1 MAILRRPLA
10 LFSAAL
16 LVPALG
22 AAALHSAAPHG
33 AARPAVAQTGSSGEF
48 IVRCPATGEVERVDP
63 ILASG
68 AGNQAGH
75 YHLFFGNEGTQ
86 TGPGG
91 GGTGVESTST
101 DASMES
107 GNTTCQDGQGHNAG
121 DTAGYWVPLPM
132 FEPTN
137 GYGSKLDGYDAGS
150 SLCATGVYGGTA
162 CPLLPGCQRLTKAI
176 GDFSYNCTLDVT
188 DANAGIYIR
197 AYYTTAAPGT
207 SSSSV
212 KEFPDST
219 TMISGNP
226 EATKPERADDS
237 EPLNFNCGANPNV
250 QTPYSSWPYNCQ
262 TTPYTST
269 NGGNFTSQGLVMILK
284 FPSCWEGTKSWH
296 QPNNPSVKVPGFSTN
311 TNLEPNQ
318 PVNDL
323 EYTTGANVCP
333 SHNGVP
339 DTRIPELTERVHFI
353 GLYNVS
359 QSGTGTVDPSSCTQG
374 GANLISSECTTQ
386 SAYSSNA
393 PIGLEFSSDSSPPG
407 GAPVPGM
414 FWTAH
419 ADYWETWHQ
428 GNGDVTGETAKPG
441 TLDDLTEDCLVE
453 GRTCS
458 FVGSPPSNGDYTHN
472 GISDDPTDSGD

>member
-1 MAILRRPLA
+1 MAIFRRPLA

-63 ILASG
+63 ILAAG

-150 SLCATGVYGGTA
+150 PLCATGVCGGTA

-226 EATKPERADDS
+226 EATGPEQAS
-237 EPLNFNCGANPNV
+237 KSFPLIFNCGANPNV
-250 QTPYSSWPYNCQ
+250 QTPYSSWPYTCQ
-262 TTPYTST
+262 TTPYTSKD
-269 NGGNFTSQGLVMILK
+269 GSFTSQGLVMILK
-284 FPSCWEGTKSWH
+284 FPSCWKGTKSWP
-296 QPNNPSVKVPGFSTN
+296 QPNNSSVKVAGFSTN
-311 TNLEPNQ
+311 KSLIPSGASE
-318 PVNDL
+318 DL
-323 EYTTGANVCP
+323 EYTDSLSNCP
-333 SHNGVP
+333 SG

-353 GLYNVS
+353 NLFNVS

-374 GANLISSECTTQ
+374 TTAANEPTGCTSQ
-386 SAYSSNA
+386 PAYNSNA

-419 ADYWETWHQ
+419 ADYWETWQQ